1 MTLGVSLGQTFSAL
15 QYPHYRRYWWGGF
28 VSLTGSWMRITALSW
43 LVYDM
48 TGSPFMLGTVTFAN
62 TIPTM
67 LLALY
72 GGALADRSEK
82 RTLLMATQICFM
94 LLAIALAIL
103 TLTGRI
109 EVWHILAFSVGG
121 GIAGALD
128 MPARQSFIPHLVERK
143 NLTNAIA
150 LNSAAF
156 NGSRIIGPAIAGLII
171 TQFGPRG
178 GPGVSFAINAV
189 TYLAVISALAAIPVT
204 SKPEDT
210 DRKPMLH
217 EVREGLLYAWRSLPL
232 RTVLGLL
239 AVAGTFGLSYT
250 VLMPVFARDVLGV
263 EARGFG
269 MLLTVS
275 GIGATV
281 GALVMASIQP
291 ARPLAVILGLMGA
304 FTALLI
310 AFALTTNYS
319 LALVLQ
325 LGVSGTMTAYMSASN
340 TTIQAVVPDALRGR
354 LMSLY
359 VLALFG
365 TGPVGGL
372 LVGALASLIGAQS
385 AVLICA
391 GVCGAAA
398 LATWMPRRR
407 ALALP
412 FHAEPQA
419 DPGK

>member
-1 MTLGVSLGQTFSAL
+1 
-15 QYPHYRRYWWGGF
+15 
-28 VSLTGSWMRITALSW
+28 
-43 LVYDM
+43 
-48 TGSPFMLGTVTFAN
+48 MLGTVMFAN
-62 TIPTM
+62 TVPTM
-67 LLALY
+67 LLTLH

-82 RTLLMATQICFM
+82 RTLLIATQMCFM
-94 LLAIALAIL
+94 ALAVALAIL

-128 MPARQSFIPHLVERK
+128 MPARQSFIPHLVDRK
-143 NLTNAIA
+143 DLTNAIA
-150 LNSAAF
+150 LHSAAF

-171 TQFGPRG
+171 SQLGPRS
-178 GPGVSFAINAV
+178 GPGVSFAINGV
-189 TYLAVISALAAIPVT
+189 TYLAVISALAAITVT
-204 SKPEDT
+204 SKPD
-210 DRKPMLH
+210 DAGRRPMLH
-217 EVREGLLYAWRSLPL
+217 EVREGLVYAWRSVPL

-275 GIGATV
+275 GIGATI
-281 GALVMASIQP
+281 GALAMASAKP
-291 ARPLAVILGLMGA
+291 TRPLAVILWLMGS

-310 AFALTTNYS
+310 AFALTTSYAF
-319 LALVLQ
+319 ALVLQ
-325 LGVSGTMTAYMSASN
+325 LGVAGAMTAFMSASN

-354 LMSLY
+354 VMSLY

-365 TGPVGGL
+365 TGPLGGL
-372 LVGALASLIGAQS
+372 LIGALASLVGAQV

-391 GVCGAAA
+391 AVCGAAV
-398 LATWMPRRR
+398 LGTWMPGRRVV
-407 ALALP
+407 ALP
-412 FHAEPQA
+412 LHAEPLS
-419 DPGK
+419 DSGK